1 MYLIDVDLDLVVS
14 IDELSKIV
22 CIWASSDQDSSGY
35 YFNNTRVAKTFK
47 RCWF

>member
-1 MYLIDVDLDLVVS
+1 MYLIDIDLDIVVS

-22 CIWASSDQDSSGY
+22 CIWAFSDQDSSGY
-35 YFNNTRVAKTFK
+35 YFYNTRVGKTFK